1 VIAEFT
7 AKPKRTKRGT
17 TPALPGDDLDSGV
30 FMYRATPAKT
40 PGGEHS
46 NQRYFGGNHSAIN
59 KNNNHTARCTVYR
72 FESQDNANLDVDLRV
87 SGAADATIAIHL
99 TAAELQT
106 LACALLDAA
115 HDLRTHPAASFA
127 SATTGAAA

>member
-1 VIAEFT
+1 MLAEFT

-17 TPALPGDDLDSGV
+17 TPAQPGNDLDSRI
-30 FMYRATPAKT
+30 FMYCPHPAKT
-40 PGGEHS
+40 SDGKHS
-46 NQRYFGGNHSAIN
+46 NQRYFGEQQSVIN
-59 KNNNHTARCTVYR
+59 KTDYRNARCTVVR
-72 FESQDNANLDVDLRV
+72 FESDDHADLDVDLRV
-87 SGAADATIAIHL
+87 SDAAYATVTINL

-127 SATTGAAA
+127 VTTTEAAA

>member
-1 VIAEFT
+1 MIAEFT

-30 FMYRATPAKT
+30 FMYCPHPAKT
-40 PGGEHS
+40 SDGEHS
-46 NQRYFGGNHSAIN
+46 NQRYFGDQQSVIN
-59 KNNNHTARCTVYR
+59 KGGRLASCTVVR
-72 FESQDNANLDVDLRV
+72 FESEDDADLDVNLRV
-87 SGAADATIAIHL
+87 RGTAYVSFNINL
-99 TAAELQT
+99 TADELQT

-127 SATTGAAA
+127 ATIIGATA